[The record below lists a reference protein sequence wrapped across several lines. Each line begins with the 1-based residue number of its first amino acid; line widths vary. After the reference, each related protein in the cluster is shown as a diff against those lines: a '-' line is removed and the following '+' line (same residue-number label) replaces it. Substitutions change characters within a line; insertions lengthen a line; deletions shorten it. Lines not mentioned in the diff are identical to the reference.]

1 MDGASIQW
9 AGEMAKAFE
18 QIGRLWPT
26 GPELKK
32 IFEEVGFVNVQVKEL
47 KRPTNDWPKDQQ
59 MKEIG
64 KVSCIS
70 CLKAPP
76 LIRPS

>member
-1 MDGASIQW
+1 
-9 AGEMAKAFE
+9 
-18 QIGRLWPT
+18 
-26 GPELKK
+26 
-32 IFEEVGFVNVQVKEL
+32 VQVKEL

-76 LIRPS
+76 LIQPS